1 MGNNSSCNN
10 NGSIEQRQQQ
20 QLPPAPNA
28 ATRAHSFHGS
38 TSTGWNP
45 RSLDR
50 SSSTTALGKNYNAT
64 GKGGNVKYESLPPK
78 ARGGAIKVKKDVLS
92 RPRISVF
99 MSRPRP
105 RRPSAITGNHKL
117 AAALALD
124 MPSSVHDPGH
134 MRGGSLIN
142 TATLPGSFDH
152 SSTTMTTLEAPAAIS
167 RTASANRF
175 KDLRIT
181 VGRTRSLAEQSL
193 VESTPP
199 VVAMGQATRRGSSP
213 ALDDLFAQPP
223 TLERATSVGALTIP
237 GKGDV
242 FAPMTMS
249 PTSGVLPTYELSD
262 KMQAGNGTQRR
273 NLVCKVFGSP
283 VSRAMRGPGGI

>member
-1 MGNNSSCNN
+1 MGNSSSCNN
-10 NGSIEQRQQQ
+10 NCSTNQRQQQ
-20 QLPPAPNA
+20 QLPSKPNA
-28 ATRAHSFHGS
+28 PTRAHSFHVS
-38 TSTGWNP
+38 AATGWNP
-45 RSLDR
+45 PTLDR
-50 SSSTTALGKNYNAT
+50 SSSTTALDKNYAAT
-64 GKGGNVKYESLPPK
+64 GKDGNVKYESLPAQ

-105 RRPSAITGNHKL
+105 KRPSVITGNRKL

-124 MPSSVHDPGH
+124 MSSSGQDARNAHRSALV
-134 MRGGSLIN
+134 N
-142 TATLPGSFDH
+142 TAALPGSYDH
-152 SSTTMTTLEAPAAIS
+152 GSTMTTLEAPPAIS
-167 RTASANRF
+167 RAASANRF

-213 ALDDLFAQPP
+213 ALDELFAQPP

-262 KMQAGNGTQRR
+262 KIQAGNGTQRR
-273 NLVCKVFGSP
+273 NLVCKVIGSP
-283 VSRAMRGPGGI
+283 VSRGMRGPGGI